1 MEYPKLEFKNN
12 RGRKLT
18 DEQILEIKER
28 YLTGKETLRAL
39 GREYGVDYRT
49 IKFHVSQ
56 KEKERVAQKRREYHE
71 RGRTIPEKHMRVLQ
85 LRKEHQTHKF
95 NIQYRPLRNWYNEYY
110 KNKRNEK
117 NIRKSKKEITCRSE
131 NESLC

>member
-18 DEQILEIKER
+18 DQQILEIKER
-28 YLTGKETLRAL
+28 YKTGKETLCGL

-56 KEKERVAQKRREYHE
+56 KEKDRVA
-71 RGRTIPEKHMRVLQ
+71 
-85 LRKEHQTHKF
+85 
-95 NIQYRPLRNWYNEYY
+95 
-110 KNKRNEK
+110 
-117 NIRKSKKEITCRSE
+117 KKKK
-131 NESLC
+131 